1 MEILSQKSSLR
12 KYPNENITF
21 IKIFLICKIVLD
33 KLLILDPK
41 LGDLTMP
48 RFVELR

>member
-1 MEILSQKSSLR
+1 M
-12 KYPNENITF
+12 
-21 IKIFLICKIVLD
+21 LD

-48 RFVELR
+48 RFVEQNKTRKLVVSYFLLKGIERVNVA